1 MSFLYGL
8 CARHQ
13 HSAAT
18 AHEQHA
24 LLATENFAHTFRRA
38 RTGPPRCARTAT
50 RPACQTTSL
59 ALSLAQQRGRACRSI
74 RHPEPGRSIQQ
85 TGSMT
90 AHFVVAAAAAATMSQ
105 SGAASRDGAAAA
117 CM

>member
-38 RTGPPRCARTAT
+38 RAHGSTAM
-50 RPACQTTSL
+50 RANCHQTSL
-59 ALSLAQQRGRACRSI
+59 PDHLARSLSHSREGEPADRSVIRSQGGASSRLAA
-74 RHPEPGRSIQQ
+74 
-85 TGSMT
+85 
-90 AHFVVAAAAAATMSQ
+90 
-105 SGAASRDGAAAA
+105 
-117 CM
+117 